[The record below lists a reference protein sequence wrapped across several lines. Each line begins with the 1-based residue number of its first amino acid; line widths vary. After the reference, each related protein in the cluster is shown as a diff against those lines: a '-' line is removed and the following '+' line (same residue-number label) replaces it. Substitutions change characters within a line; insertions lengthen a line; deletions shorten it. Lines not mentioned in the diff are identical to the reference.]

1 MIFGENE
8 LENLR
13 LTHYNHTGILLSDT
27 EVLEMG
33 IRLVN
38 LIKVVGR
45 KIPENNQ
52 ELDE

>member
-1 MIFGENE
+1 MRFNQNDLEE
-8 LENLR
+8 LR
-13 LTHYNHTGILLSDT
+13 QIHYNETGVVLSDT

-45 KIPENNQ
+45 KIPKSNQ